1 MFSILPGVTAIV
13 FLALGLFVVKR
24 KGWTRVS
31 ASFLFL
37 CVTTFFWQSTWAVLF
52 QVKDPDAASLLVT
65 LGYLFI
71 LFLPTSI
78 YQFLS
83 EISETRSE
91 RRYVYSSYGFSG
103 FLAIVLVTTNDFVSG
118 YYDYFWGYY
127 PKAGTLHFL
136 HVLQTSVVVARGLY
150 ITWLAARQA
159 NHFQRTRL
167 NACVVAM
174 LIYFFA
180 ALDYLCNYGIEFY
193 PPGVIFILVS
203 FSIITVAIVRYGLMD
218 NPAALAA
225 SIAHEMRTP
234 LATIQLQ
241 ARSISKLIP
250 ELYRGYQLAVDHQ
263 LCEPLIR
270 PRHMEKLRSVADDIQ
285 SEVRQSHAIIDI
297 TLASANGGFSKSYD
311 LEPNSMSE
319 SVLSAVSS
327 YPFVGGERKCLELS
341 VDHDFDYIGSGSL
354 MRYVIYNLIKN
365 SLYAIQSARK
375 GGVHILLSQD
385 GGRNTLVFTDT
396 GPGISADVLPH
407 VFDDFFT
414 TKREGAGTGMGL
426 AFCRRVLISFGATIT
441 CQSVV
446 GDFTRF
452 TLSFPPVDVQK
463 HQQEETG
470 RESVLSGTARA

>member
-1 MFSILPGVTAIV
+1 MFSILPGTTAFV
-13 FLALGLFVVKR
+13 FLALGLFVIKR

-52 QVKDPDAASLLVT
+52 QVKDPAAASLLVT

-83 EISETRSE
+83 EISGARAE
-91 RRYVYSSYGFSG
+91 RRYVYGSYGFAG
-103 FLAIVLVTTNDFVSG
+103 LLAIVLLTTNDFVSG
-118 YYDYFWGYY
+118 YYEYFWGYY
-127 PKAGTLHFL
+127 PKAGALHFL
-136 HVLQTSVVVARGLY
+136 HVIQTSVVVGRGLY

-159 NHFQRTRL
+159 HHFQRTRL

-180 ALDYLCNYGIEFY
+180 ALDYLCNYGVEFY
-193 PPGVIFILVS
+193 PPGVIFILIS
-203 FSIITVAIVRYGLMD
+203 FSIITVAIVKYGLMD

-241 ARSISKLIP
+241 ASSIAKLLP
-250 ELYRGYQLAVDHQ
+250 ELYRGYQLAVDNQ

-270 PRHMEKLRSVADDIQ
+270 PRHLERLRSVAEDIQ
-285 SEVRQSHAIIDI
+285 SEVRQSNAIIDI
-297 TLASANGGFSKSYD
+297 TLASANGGFSKNYD
-311 LEPNSMSE
+311 LEPHSMSE
-319 SVLSAVSS
+319 SILSAVSS
-327 YPFVGGERKCLELS
+327 YPFVTDERGYLELS
-341 VDHDFDYIGSGSL
+341 IDRDFDYIGSGSL

-365 SLYAIQSARK
+365 ALYAIHSARK
-375 GGVHILLSQD
+375 GRVHIML
-385 GGRNTLVFTDT
+385 GRDRELNTLVFTDT

-426 AFCRRVLISFGATIT
+426 AFCKRVLVSFGATIA
-441 CQSVV
+441 CQSVS
-446 GDFTRF
+446 GEFTRF
-452 TLSFPPVDVQK
+452 TLSFPEIDAKLMQHGK
-463 HQQEETG
+463 AG
-470 RESVLSGTARA
+470 RDSVLSGAASA